1 MAMVD
6 HLPYTGRGL
15 HAIGARVPP
24 PPPPPPLPQRPQT
37 GALGADSVLPRRRP
51 AAFPIVWR
59 QGTTDRDLIAK
70 MNDGHHRHRTSP
82 PVLA

>member
-24 PPPPPPLPQRPQT
+24 PPLPHLCPSGRRRVHSGLTPCCRAAVPPLSRVF
-37 GALGADSVLPRRRP
+37 GAKEP
-51 AAFPIVWR
+51 
-59 QGTTDRDLIAK
+59 LIEI
-70 MNDGHHRHRTSP
+70 
-82 PVLA
+82 